1 MSKNK
6 VRIIQ
11 METVLIAILLICT
24 LANLLTNKMFT
35 AVLLVVSAIVFIN
48 LIKKKRILRVN
59 KKKIVIVLLLFGLF
73 YLALFYTLGIY
84 TGFYHQTNS
93 FGLKTIINYIIPITA
108 IIISTE
114 IIRDRCLV
122 NPSIQSKIATVV
134 IGTIVDVSLY
144 LDVYKTSP

>member
-73 YLALFYTLGIY
+73 YFFHLHRIL
-84 TGFYHQTNS
+84 H
-93 FGLKTIINYIIPITA
+93 
-108 IIISTE
+108 
-114 IIRDRCLV
+114 R
-122 NPSIQSKIATVV
+122 
-134 IGTIVDVSLY
+134 LY
-144 LDVYKTSP
+144 LTKQRVLD